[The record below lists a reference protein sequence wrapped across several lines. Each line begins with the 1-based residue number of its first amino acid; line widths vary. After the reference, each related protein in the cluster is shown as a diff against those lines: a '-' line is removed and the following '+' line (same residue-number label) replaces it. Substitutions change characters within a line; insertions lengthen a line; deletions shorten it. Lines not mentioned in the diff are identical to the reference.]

1 VTYLLDVN
9 VLIALG
15 VSTDEFHERVSTW
28 LTSLDWSA
36 DRLATC
42 AITELAFVRI
52 VPRLPGLGVGVAQA
66 QELLRRFKRHKS
78 VRFDLLSDALGAE
91 RLPAWVKSPKQTTD
105 GHLLE
110 LAKCHSA
117 VLATIDDKIT
127 GAFVV
132 AGWEPTRLALGAL
145 GR

>member
-1 VTYLLDVN
+1 MTYLLDVN

-15 VSTDEFHERVSTW
+15 VSTHEFHERVSTW

-52 VPRLPGLGVGVAQA
+52 VPQLPGLGVDVAQA
-66 QELLRRFKRHKS
+66 KELLRRFKRNKR
-78 VRFDLLSDALGAE
+78 VRFELLPDAMGAE
-91 RLPAWVKSPKQTTD
+91 RLPAWVKIPRQTTD

-110 LAKCHSA
+110 LAKLHA
-117 VLATIDDKIT
+117 ALLATTDNKIP

-132 AGWEPTRLALGAL
+132 AA
-145 GR
+145 